1 MKSLLLIH
9 VILVSIMSGC
19 PEADPEHFDDMANG
33 MYSYTVPL
41 MQSTQLSYELER
53 NTDIIILDARENDE
67 YEVSHIENALVVGY
81 ENVDLQALDT
91 VAKDTK
97 VVVYCSVGYRSERVG
112 EQLQERGFTNV
123 HNLYG
128 GIFDWINNEYPVYS
142 NDTVTTDTVHG
153 YNKNWGQWCFKG
165 VKVY

>member
-1 MKSLLLIH
+1 
-9 VILVSIMSGC
+9 MSGC
-19 PEADPEHFDDMANG
+19 PEAKPENFDG
-33 MYSYTVPL
+33 MVTEIYSFSVPV
-41 MQSTQLSYELER
+41 MQPEQLSYELQR
-53 NTDIIILDARENDE
+53 NNSIVVLDARELTE
-67 YEVSHIENALVVGY
+67 YNVSHLKNALVVGY
-81 ENVDLQALDT
+81 DDVDLHALDT

-112 EQLQERGFTNV
+112 EQLLERGFTNV

-142 NDTVTTDTVHG
+142 GDTITTDTVHG